1 MNGLGNLYLDRMWQT
16 IRKHALDPAY
26 WQDLV
31 IVPATLAEDVS
42 VIGSASLVLTK
53 GGLTKSS
60 PKLHN

>member
-1 MNGLGNLYLDRMWQT
+1 MWQT

-53 GGLTKSS
+53 VD
-60 PKLHN
+60 